1 MKNIFKNMP
10 NSSKYAEKLY
20 NFILEN
26 KNIILISFFVA
37 LVINAVDIF
46 TIKFGIDSE
55 AYAIADSS
63 KMYNDIQRYG
73 SWLLYYLI
81 PFARYHIVSQIIGIF
96 ALTLAAL
103 LTISRHNLPNSA
115 KLLFVLLFVTY
126 PNFAFLQYFY
136 FQSAYNFIGLLLVV
150 IAYRL
155 IEKNNMLL
163 YILAIVFLFIGIS
176 SYQSNIAVFLSV
188 MMINIILDYID
199 NKNIRISIIN
209 IIKPTIMLIISVLIY
224 YIIIKVV
231 NRGLNG
237 YHGQFTEYY
246 KNGIIEGLG
255 NVFKNIWQILFSN
268 GVHGSHTANI
278 MITVILII
286 YILYSIIN
294 YKKYKENIKLS
305 FLILL
310 WLLSIFSINIAFGT
324 TVPIRAELTF
334 AFYPAFILMLI
345 FYFNNKLKY
354 LVIIL
359 TVFIIGFH
367 ASNIVKYQMCYYL
380 TFKQNEALAH
390 DIISKIYN
398 KYPEITSG
406 KYKIR
411 FTGMVSFGKHPLIKG
426 REFFSWSFFGSGN
439 DDNYRRLDFLKL
451 QGFPMNIQI
460 GNMTDDMMK
469 KVKDMPSYP
478 DNDCVKLIDNTVI
491 IKLSN

>member
-1 MKNIFKNMP
+1 MKNVFNNIKLELLITDISEFFI
-10 NSSKYAEKLY
+10 KY
-20 NFILEN
+20 

-37 LVINAVDIF
+37 LFINAVDVF

-55 AYAIADSS
+55 SYAITDSPQI
-63 KMYNDIQRYG
+63 YYDTQRYG
-73 SWLLYYLI
+73 SWILYYIL

-103 LTISRHNLPNSA
+103 LTISRHNLPNGA

-136 FQSAYNFIGLLLVV
+136 FQSAYNFTGLLFVV

-155 IEKNNMLL
+155 IEKNNILS
-163 YILAIVFLFIGIS
+163 YILAVVLLFIGIS
-176 SYQSNIAVFLSV
+176 SYQANIAVFLSV
-188 MMINIILDYID
+188 MMINVILDYIND
-199 NKNIRISIIN
+199 KNIKISLIH
-209 IIKPTIMLIISVLIY
+209 IIKPTIMLIISTLIY
-224 YIIIKVV
+224 YIIIKFA
-231 NRGLNG
+231 NNGLSG

-268 GVHGSHTANI
+268 GFHGSHTANI
-278 MITVILII
+278 IITVILII
-286 YILYSIIN
+286 CILYNIIN

-310 WLLSIFSINIAFGT
+310 WLFSIFSINIAFGT
-324 TVPIRAELTF
+324 IVPIRAEITF
-334 AFYPAFILMLI
+334 AFYPAFIFMLI
-345 FYFNNKLKY
+345 FCFNNKLKY
-354 LVIIL
+354 LAIIL
-359 TVFIIGFH
+359 AVFIIGFH

-380 TFKQNEALAH
+380 TFKQNEVLAN
-390 DIISKIYN
+390 DIINRIYN
-398 KYPEITSG
+398 KYPEITNG

-411 FTGMVSFGKHPLIKG
+411 FTGMISFVKHPLIKG

-451 QGFPMNIQI
+451 QGFPMNIKI
-460 GNMTDDMMK
+460 GKMTDDMMK
-469 KVKDMPSYP
+469 KVKDMPAYP
-478 DNDCVKLIDNTVI
+478 DNDCVNLIDGVVVV
-491 IKLSN
+491 KLSN

>member
-1 MKNIFKNMP
+1 MGRILNNINIEK
-10 NSSKYAEKLY
+10 SAENIY
-20 NFILEN
+20 EFIL
-26 KNIILISFFVA
+26 KYKYIVLISFFTGIAV
-37 LVINAVDIF
+37 NAVDIF

-55 AYAIADSS
+55 AYTIAAGPQLYYDT
-63 KMYNDIQRYG
+63 QRYG
-73 SWLLYYLI
+73 SWILYYIL

-96 ALTLAAL
+96 ALTLAGL
-103 LTISRHNLPNSA
+103 LTVSRHNLSNSA

-155 IEKNNMLL
+155 IEKNNILL
-163 YILAIVFLFIGIS
+163 YFAAVVLLFIGIS
-176 SYQSNIAVFLSV
+176 SYQANIAVFLSV
-188 MMINIILDYID
+188 MMINVILDYIND
-199 NKNIRISIIN
+199 KNIKKSIKH
-209 IIKPTIMLIISVLIY
+209 IIKSTIILLIPIIIY
-224 YIIIKVV
+224 YITIVFTNKTLGAYHSDFI
-231 NRGLNG
+231 G
-237 YHGQFTEYY
+237 YRQ
-246 KNGIIEGLG
+246 GIIEGLG
-255 NVFKNIWQILFSN
+255 NTLTNIWRVLSSN
-268 GVHGSHTANI
+268 GFQGSHTANI
-278 MITVILII
+278 IITVIVII
-286 YILYSIIN
+286 YILHNIKN
-294 YKKYKENIKLS
+294 YKTYKENIK
-305 FLILL
+305 FIILML
-310 WLLSIFSINIAFGT
+310 FWLLSIFSINIAFGT

-491 IKLSN
+491 VKLSN

>member
-10 NSSKYAEKLY
+10 NSSRYAENLY

-96 ALTLAAL
+96 ALTLAGL

-115 KLLFVLLFVTY
+115 KLLFMILFITY

-209 IIKPTIMLIISVLIY
+209 IIKPTIMLIISVFIY
-224 YIIIKVV
+224 YIII
-231 NRGLNG
+231 N
-237 YHGQFTEYY
+237 
-246 KNGIIEGLG
+246 
-255 NVFKNIWQILFSN
+255 
-268 GVHGSHTANI
+268 
-278 MITVILII
+278 
-286 YILYSIIN
+286 
-294 YKKYKENIKLS
+294 
-305 FLILL
+305 
-310 WLLSIFSINIAFGT
+310 
-324 TVPIRAELTF
+324 
-334 AFYPAFILMLI
+334 
-345 FYFNNKLKY
+345 
-354 LVIIL
+354 
-359 TVFIIGFH
+359 
-367 ASNIVKYQMCYYL
+367 
-380 TFKQNEALAH
+380 
-390 DIISKIYN
+390 
-398 KYPEITSG
+398 
-406 KYKIR
+406 
-411 FTGMVSFGKHPLIKG
+411 
-426 REFFSWSFFGSGN
+426 
-439 DDNYRRLDFLKL
+439 
-451 QGFPMNIQI
+451 
-460 GNMTDDMMK
+460 
-469 KVKDMPSYP
+469 
-478 DNDCVKLIDNTVI
+478 
-491 IKLSN
+491 